1 MKIDTSGANKAIS
14 EAITAI
20 DNGCS
25 YEELK
30 TSTIR
35 LISALSYLI
44 GCVEGMQGEED
55 DETGCD

>member
-1 MKIDTSGANKAIS
+1 MQMTINTSGADKAIS

-30 TSTIR
+30 TRAIM
-35 LISALSYLI
+35 LISALSYYVGFI
-44 GCVEGMQGEED
+44 EGVRGEAD
-55 DETGCD
+55 DNQ